1 MKNMSHVRSAFSGVS
16 VPVGSDNSAH
26 QITNNNNIQIT
37 NVKKEG
43 VLTSGTGVEEVSDG
57 IYVVYPTSG
66 TSATEKERDIQSA
79 TDRLNELKA
88 QVPEDKSL
96 IEALSLIVDL
106 LYDNPLYNNKYVIC
120 QQAVLSKL
128 IQLLTKAY
136 EVQITVS
143 DPTCDCGCFG
153 SSNVVISSIDSIY
166 IRESETSDVLTEF
179 RYYYA
184 NAKVFLETNH
194 ISTKFVQVS

>member
-43 VLTSGTGVEEVSDG
+43 VEEVSDG
-57 IYVVYPTSG
+57 IYVVYPNTPEK
-66 TSATEKERDIQSA
+66 TEKERDIQSA

-143 DPTCDCGCFG
+143 DPTCDCGCLG

-194 ISTKFVQVS
+194 ISTKFVQVSTS